1 MNYDFNE
8 LVYDVIIYK
17 DEKLYIDFK
26 SKIIYDKDKNII
38 NKFEKFEKFET
49 IGKTENE
56 ILEFFLK
63 NGILKN

>member
-8 LVYDVIIYK
+8 IVYDVIIYK

-26 SKIIYDKDKNII
+26 SKIIYDKNRKVI
-38 NKFEKFEKFET
+38 NKFDNFET
-49 IGKTENE
+49 IGKSENE

>member
-26 SKIIYDKDKNII
+26 SKIIYDKNKNII
-38 NKFEKFEKFET
+38 NKFENFVT
-49 IGKTENE
+49 IGKSENE

-63 NGILKN
+63 NGILKS

>member
-26 SKIIYDKDKNII
+26 NKIIYDKNRNII
-38 NKFEKFEKFET
+38 NKFENFVT
-49 IGKTENE
+49 IGKSENE

-63 NGILKN
+63 NGILKS

>member
-26 SKIIYDKDKNII
+26 SKIIYDKNRNII
-38 NKFEKFEKFET
+38 NKFENFVT
-49 IGKTENE
+49 IGKSENE

-63 NGILKN
+63 NGILKS